1 MQTRLW
7 KVKDDHPQRLE
18 PSQLDLEE
26 RLEKWIC
33 QDVRLL
39 SDGLLIV
46 GRQIATRSGGTLDI
60 LAVDQDANLVVVELK
75 RDRAARDVVAQA
87 LDYASS
93 IEEIGREELDNY
105 TQSLLEHEFDDAF
118 RNHFRS
124 EVPDTVNERQRIYIV
139 ASSIDSSTSRIVEY
153 LSKTYGV
160 DINCVSFSYFNT
172 DDGEFVL
179 RSTLLSE
186 DDVER
191 RATAT
196 DVKKRKHATEAELR
210 EVASNAG
217 VAGLWDTAVKGFSQ
231 FGMKKRTMTTM
242 YFQTRL
248 QQGLRAL
255 LTIFPSESSSE
266 RGLAV
271 SVVFEHFS
279 IALNIEESTV
289 REVCG
294 VSADRAFYGSY
305 STTDNSFYLRKN
317 ELDGLIHLMHNP
329 T

>member
-7 KVKDDHPQRLE
+7 KVNDDHPQRLE

-26 RLEKWIC
+26 RLEKWMC
-33 QDVRLL
+33 QDVSLL

-75 RDRAARDVVAQA
+75 RDRAAREVVAQA

-105 TQSLLEHEFDDAF
+105 TQSLLEQEFDDAF

-160 DINCVSFSYFNT
+160 DINCVSFSYFST
-172 DDGEFVL
+172 DDEEFVL

-196 DVKKRKHATEAELR
+196 DVKKRKYATEAELR

-217 VAGLWDTAVKGFSQ
+217 VADLWDTAVKGFSQ
-231 FGMKKRTMTTM
+231 FGMKKRTMTTL

-248 QQGLRAL
+248 EQGLRAL

-279 IALNIEESTV
+279 IALNIEERTV

-294 VSADRAFYGSY
+294 VCADRAFYGSY
-305 STTDNSFYLRKN
+305 STTENSFYLRKK
-317 ELDGLIHLMHNP
+317 ELDALIHLMHNP
-329 T
+329 K